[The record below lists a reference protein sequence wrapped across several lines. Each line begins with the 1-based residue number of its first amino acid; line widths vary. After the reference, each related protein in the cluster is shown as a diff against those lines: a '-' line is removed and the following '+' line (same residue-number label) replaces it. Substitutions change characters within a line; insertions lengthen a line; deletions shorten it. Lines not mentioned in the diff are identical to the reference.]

1 MAATRI
7 FCWLEAGGVEASQ
20 GSQVCDSSV
29 YAGQREGLT
38 NLRLRDYIYIF
49 GDFIFRVHSVTHM
62 TMPDRSSL
70 PRLKREP

>member
-49 GDFIFRVHSVTHM
+49 HV
-62 TMPDRSSL
+62 
-70 PRLKREP
+70 PRCFSDAYDIVGS